1 MVRKLKGDL
10 FLLTANDLISG
21 EVIFLSEEG
30 WSKNHLEAKKIDRD
44 KIEKYEKIAKEYEKK
59 CEIIS
64 PFFVELDETGNIKT
78 LRDIIRINGLTF

>member
-21 EVIFLSEEG
+21 EVIFLSEQG
-30 WSKNHLEAKKIDRD
+30 WSKNHLEAKKIARD
-44 KIEKYEKIAKEYEKK
+44 KIEEYEKIAKEYEKK

-64 PFFVELDETGNIKT
+64 PFFVELDETGKIKT